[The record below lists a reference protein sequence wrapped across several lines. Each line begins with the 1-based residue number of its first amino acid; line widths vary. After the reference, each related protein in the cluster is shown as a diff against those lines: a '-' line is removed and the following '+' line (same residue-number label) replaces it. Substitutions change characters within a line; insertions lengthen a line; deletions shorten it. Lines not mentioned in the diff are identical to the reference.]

1 MSECED
7 ETFSDDDCESYEY
20 PSEDDEKEDDVDTEA
35 EQWERN
41 VRVKENHVSPWMDA
55 DDQDFRLWGEGNT
68 IRMSI
73 FSSLRQIIN
82 SSSKKRILC
91 SKDELFSDDDI
102 KVARIFLN
110 VMDGMTVVYTLSFNA
125 AKSLST
131 CPPVLRCVSYCGRGT
146 YLFPN
151 LLLPNCLSQFI
162 DFGNVFDTLAA
173 ELVQHKADF
182 SSFTMVNEGS
192 PYYLVQELAY
202 LTQYRTSF
210 VFDLTDSGIITGVE
224 RDRKVNPGDG
234 VGYSKGSHSE
244 STSVKK
250 DDSHQYNLTSTMVQ
264 LSKTFHERLLDSP
277 LAEILMSMIAELS
290 VEEVT
295 RSAQYAE
302 AIFKLVASL
311 QNIFQKRSIEGFDR
325 STLCKLADFKN
336 ILSNEYGLQD
346 ICLPES
352 VIANRRASSRKRSTK
367 TMEDVKVYE
376 DSSTDPVIFVDEIF
390 ERHSYLS
397 EPTVTGKA
405 VLKRMKI
412 EFNTLSTSLPPSI
425 KYMVPEENF
434 SLGKFMIEG
443 PADTPYDGGY
453 FLFDLK
459 IPNDYPNSSPSVNFL
474 TTGGGSV
481 RFNPNLYNCGKVCLS
496 LLGTWAG
503 EKWDPQVS
511 NINQVLQSICYLIF
525 VEEPYYNEPGYRRS
539 EQSLAESKKYTMK
552 TRRSTVQ
559 AAYMDHLTHPDPSFG
574 VVVREMMIARWPKTK
589 AVFEK
594 WASEDTASRISSQIA
609 EIEARLFQISA
620 KAST

>member
-7 ETFSDDDCESYEY
+7 EAFSDDDCESYEY
-20 PSEDDEKEDDVDTEA
+20 LSEDDDEDEDTEP
-35 EQWERN
+35 EQWERI
-41 VRVKENHVSPWMDA
+41 VRVKEYHVSPWMDA
-55 DDQDFRLWGEGNT
+55 DDQDFRLWGEGSS

-82 SSSKKRILC
+82 SSSTKRILC
-91 SKDELFSDDDI
+91 SKDELFSDCDV
-102 KVARIFLN
+102 KVARIFLE

-125 AKSLST
+125 TKSLST

-146 YLFPN
+146 YLFPT

-162 DFGNVFDTLAA
+162 DFGKVFDTLAA
-173 ELVQHKADF
+173 ELVQYKADF
-182 SSFTMVNEGS
+182 NSFTMVNEGS
-192 PYYLVQELAY
+192 PYYLIQELAY
-202 LTQYRTSF
+202 LTQYKTSF
-210 VFDLTDSGIITGVE
+210 VFDLTDSGIVTGVE
-224 RDRKVNPGDG
+224 RARKVNPGDG

-244 STSVKK
+244 STSVKR

-264 LSKTFHERLLDSP
+264 ISKTFQERLLDSP
-277 LAEILMSMIAELS
+277 LAEILMCMIAELS

-302 AIFKLVASL
+302 AIFKLVAL
-311 QNIFQKRSIEGFDR
+311 FQNIFQQQSKVGFDM
-325 STLCKLADFKN
+325 STLCKLADFKY
-336 ILSNEYGLQD
+336 ILSDEYGLQD
-346 ICLPES
+346 ISLPEV
-352 VIANRRASSRKRSTK
+352 VIASHQASGHKRSSHSI
-367 TMEDVKVYE
+367 EDVKVSE
-376 DSSTDPVIFVDEIF
+376 DSLDPVIFVDELF

-412 EFNTLSTSLPPSI
+412 EFNTLSTTLPPSI
-425 KYMVPEENF
+425 KYMVSTENF

-459 IPNDYPNSSPSVNFL
+459 LPNDYPNSSPSVNFL

-525 VEEPYYNEPGYRRS
+525 VEEPYYNEPGYKRS
-539 EQSLAESKKYTMK
+539 EQSLVESKKYTMNI
-552 TRRSTVQ
+552 RRSTVQ
-559 AAYMDHLTHPDPSFG
+559 TAYLDHLTHPDPSFG
-574 VVVREMMIARWPKTK
+574 AVVRKMMVARWPTTK
-589 AVFEK
+589 AIFEN
-594 WASEDTASRISSQIA
+594 WASEDPTSRISSQII
-609 EIEARLFQISA
+609 EIEEKLFPTSA
-620 KAST
+620 KAAT

>member
-1 MSECED
+1 MSDCED
-7 ETFSDDDCESYEY
+7 EAYSDDDCESYEY
-20 PSEDDEKEDDVDTEA
+20 PSEDDDEDEGAEA
-35 EQWERN
+35 VQWERN

-55 DDQDFRLWGEGNT
+55 DDQDFRLWGDGSS

-73 FSSLRQIIN
+73 FSSLRQIVN
-82 SSSKKRILC
+82 SPSKKRILC
-91 SKDELFSDDDI
+91 SRDELFSDADI
-102 KVARIFLN
+102 KVARIFLD

-125 AKSLST
+125 TKTISS

-151 LLLPNCLSQFI
+151 LLLPNCLGQFI
-162 DFGNVFDTLAA
+162 DFGKVFDTLAA
-173 ELVQHKADF
+173 ELEQYKPQF

-192 PYYLVQELAY
+192 PYYLIQELAY
-202 LTQYRTSF
+202 LTQYKTSF
-210 VFDLTDSGIITGVE
+210 VFDLTDSGIITGLE

-244 STSVKK
+244 STSVRK
-250 DDSHQYNLTSTMVQ
+250 DDSHQYNLTSLMVRI
-264 LSKTFHERLLDSP
+264 SKTFHERLLDSP
-277 LAEILMSMIAELS
+277 LAEILMQMIAELS

-311 QNIFQKRSIEGFDR
+311 QNIFQQQSIDGFEM
-325 STLCKLADFKN
+325 STLCKLADFKD
-336 ILSNEYGLQD
+336 ILSDEYGLQD
-346 ICLPES
+346 ICLPEDVLAS
-352 VIANRRASSRKRSTK
+352 RRASSRKRSPK
-367 TMEDVKVYE
+367 AMEDVKAS
-376 DSSTDPVIFVDEIF
+376 DSGANDMDIENSTDPVIFVDELF
-390 ERHSYLS
+390 QRHSYLS
-397 EPTVTGKA
+397 EPTITGKA

-425 KYMVPEENF
+425 KYMVSEENF

-459 IPNDYPNSSPSVNFL
+459 LPNDYPNSSPSVNFL

-525 VEEPYYNEPGYRRS
+525 VEEPYFS
-539 EQSLAESKKYTMK
+539 EL
-552 TRRSTVQ
+552 
-559 AAYMDHLTHPDPSFG
+559 L
-574 VVVREMMIARWPKTK
+574 
-589 AVFEK
+589 
-594 WASEDTASRISSQIA
+594 
-609 EIEARLFQISA
+609 EIL
-620 KAST
+620 